1 MIHCSLR
8 EEADY
13 RLVMQMVVVMAN
25 MVPRGRGGDMR
36 PGHGRDMIPLEEAFH
51 HLFSSAA
58 LYRAPF

>member
-13 RLVMQMVVVMAN
+13 RLVMQMVVVMEN
-25 MVPRGRGGDMR
+25 MEVHRGGDMR
-36 PGHGRDMIPLEEAFH
+36 TGHGRDMIPLEDAFH